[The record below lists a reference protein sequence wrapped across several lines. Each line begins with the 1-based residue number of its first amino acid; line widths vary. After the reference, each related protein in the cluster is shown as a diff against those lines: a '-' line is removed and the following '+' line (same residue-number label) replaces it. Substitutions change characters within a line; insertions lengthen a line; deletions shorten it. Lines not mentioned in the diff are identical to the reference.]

1 MEAIRGGSLFRHAV
15 HHWAEHGSRRRVL
28 PAASLAAAALWLCAA
43 TASATIA
50 PNDESFAKQWAAHN
64 TGQPVPIDE
73 GNEKFGEPKAG
84 TPGADDR
91 ALQAWQVSTG
101 SRSIVIGEAD
111 TGVDYNQPDLA
122 ANVWSNPG
130 GIAGCAAGTHGYSVL
145 SKTCEP
151 MDTEP
156 LNYGKGRFG
165 GHGTHVAGIMAAV
178 GDNSMGVAGVNWQA
192 TVLPVKWLLAADED
206 KGVAKLIEALRW
218 FAKAARAGVDIRVVN
233 DSPTF
238 EGKPSAQ
245 QIEEETEAIEELG
258 ALGIL
263 FVTAAGN
270 TAEDNDAETGR
281 YPCRLDLANEIC
293 VTATND
299 EDELPNWGN
308 FGASTVDLAA
318 PGVSIYSTLREGY
331 GYLSGGS
338 MAAAQVS
345 GAAALILSTD
355 SSLSPVALKQDI
367 LDNVDPLLSLSGM
380 VESGG
385 RLDICKAMPG
395 CEPAVVTGVS
405 PNSGP
410 AAGGTAV
417 TITGAHL
424 DGATAVR
431 FGTASAAG
439 FTIDSPSSIIAR
451 APAGAGTVDVT
462 VATPGG
468 SSPIVAG
475 DRFTYNAEAEP
486 GPPTP
491 TPGPEPPTPGPGPAP
506 TPGPSPP
513 GPPGTTET
521 AAPTSGQSSVLGAT
535 ARASVAVLATTTLAV
550 QRNSVAVKL
559 RCVGAQSCNGKLT
572 LAVKRAT
579 RSPGKPA
586 STRLQTIGR
595 AVYSLRAG
603 QSKSVAL
610 TLDAGGRA
618 LLGAA
623 PARLDALLTI
633 LPSGPGAARAPSR
646 SVHLLTRTTSAKKS
660 SI

>member
-1 MEAIRGGSLFRHAV
+1 MFRHAV
-15 HHWAEHGSRRRVL
+15 HHWAEQSLRRRVL
-28 PAASLAAAALWLCAA
+28 LAASLTASALALCAPPV
-43 TASATIA
+43 SATIA
-50 PNDESFAKQWAAHN
+50 PNDTFFARQWAASN

-73 GNEKFGEPKAG
+73 GNEKFGEAKAG
-84 TPGADDR
+84 KPGADER

-111 TGVDYNQPDLA
+111 TGVDYTQPDLA

-130 GIAGCAAGTHGYSVL
+130 AIAGCAAGTHGYSVL
-145 SKTCEP
+145 NKTCEP

-156 LNYGKGRFG
+156 LNYGKGLFG

-178 GDNSMGVAGVNWQA
+178 GNNARGVAGIDWQA
-192 TVLPVKWLLAADED
+192 TVLPVEWLQAADED
-206 KGVAKLIEALRW
+206 KGVGKLIEALRW
-218 FAKAARAGVDIRVVN
+218 FAKAAREGVDIRVVN

-238 EGKPSAQ
+238 EGTPSAQ

-258 ALGIL
+258 AEGIL

-299 EDELPNWGN
+299 EDLLPSWAN
-308 FGASTVDLAA
+308 FGAHTVDLAA
-318 PGVSIYSTLREGY
+318 PGVSIYSTLREGKY

-355 SSLSPVALKQDI
+355 RTLSPVALKQRI
-367 LDNVDPLLSLSGM
+367 LDNVDPLFSLSGV

-385 RLDICKAMPG
+385 RLDICKALPG
-395 CEPAVVTGVS
+395 CEPATVTGVS

-410 AAGGTAV
+410 ASGGTPV

-424 DGATAVR
+424 DGATTVK
-431 FGTASAAG
+431 FGSADATS
-439 FTIDSPSSIIAR
+439 FAIDSPSAITAR
-451 APAGAGTVDVT
+451 SPAGAGTVDVT

-468 SSPIVAG
+468 ASPAVAG
-475 DRFTYNAEAEP
+475 DRFTYTAETEP
-486 GPPTP
+486 GPPSPTP
-491 TPGPEPPTPGPGPAP
+491 TSG
-506 TPGPSPP
+506 SPP
-513 GPPGTTET
+513 GPAG
-521 AAPTSGQSSVLGAT
+521 ASVLGAG
-535 ARASVAVLATTTLAV
+535 ARASVVVLASTTLAV
-550 QRNSVAVKL
+550 QRDRVAVRL
-559 RCVGAQSCNGKLT
+559 RCVGTRPCSGKLT
-572 LAVKRAT
+572 IAVKRVT
-579 RSPGKPA
+579 RSPGKA
-586 STRLQTIGR
+586 ATTKMQTIGR

-603 QSKSVAL
+603 QGKSLAL
-610 TLDAGGRA
+610 ALNASGRA

-623 PARLDALLTI
+623 PARLYALLTI
-633 LPSGPGAARAPSR
+633 LPTGPGAGR
-646 SVHLLTRTTSAKKS
+646 SVTKGVHLFTRTSRAKKS
-660 SI
+660 SN

>member
-1 MEAIRGGSLFRHAV
+1 MLRHAV
-15 HHWAEHGSRRRVL
+15 HHWAEQSFRRRVL
-28 PAASLAAAALWLCAA
+28 PAASLAAAALWLCAPA
-43 TASATIA
+43 ASATIA
-50 PNDESFAKQWAAHN
+50 PNDGFFARQWGDSN
-64 TGQPVPIDE
+64 TGQSVPVDE

-111 TGVDYNQPDLA
+111 TGVDYTHPDLA

-130 GIAGCAAGTHGYSVL
+130 GIAGCAAGTHGYNVL

-151 MDTEP
+151 MDTETRD
-156 LNYGKGRFG
+156 YGKGRFG

-178 GDNSMGVAGVNWQA
+178 GDNSTGVAGINWQA
-192 TVLPVKWLLAADED
+192 TVLPVKWLQAADED

-218 FAKAARAGVDIRVVN
+218 FAKAAREGVDIRVVN

-245 QIEEETEAIEELG
+245 QIKEETEAIEELG
-258 ALGIL
+258 AENIL

-270 TAEDNDAETGR
+270 TAENNDAETGR

-299 EDELPNWGN
+299 EDRLPSWGDY
-308 FGASTVDLAA
+308 GASTVDLAA
-318 PGVSIYSTLREGY
+318 PGVSIYSTLREGKY

-345 GAAALILSTD
+345 GAAALIFSTD
-355 SSLSPVALKQDI
+355 PSLSPIALKQQI
-367 LDNVDPLLSLSGM
+367 LDNVDPLFSLSGM
-380 VESGG
+380 VKSGG
-385 RLDICKAMPG
+385 RLDICKALPG

-405 PNSGP
+405 PGSGP
-410 AAGGTAV
+410 AGGGTSV

-424 DGATAVR
+424 DGATTVK
-431 FGTASAAG
+431 FGSADAAG
-439 FTIDSPSSIIAR
+439 FTIDSPSSITAQ

-468 SSPIVAG
+468 ASPAVTG
-475 DRFTYNAEAEP
+475 DRFTYATEAEP
-486 GPPTP
+486 GPPAPTP
-491 TPGPEPPTPGPGPAP
+491 TPTPGPAP
-506 TPGPSPP
+506 TPTP
-513 GPPGTTET
+513 GPTPTPTPGPAPAAPGTSET
-521 AAPTSGQSSVLGAT
+521 AAPSTGRSAVLGAS
-535 ARASVAVLATTTLAV
+535 AHAGVVVLATTRPAV
-550 QRNSVAVKL
+550 RRNRVAVKL
-559 RCVGAQSCNGKLT
+559 RCVSAQPCSGKLT
-572 LAVKRAT
+572 IAVKRVT
-579 RSPGKPA
+579 RSPGKA
-586 STRLQTIGR
+586 ATTRIRVIGR
-595 AVYSLRAG
+595 AAYSLRAG
-603 QSKSVAL
+603 QSKSISL
-610 TLDAGGRA
+610 TLNASGRA

-633 LPSGPGAARAPSR
+633 LPSGPGAGSAETKRVR
-646 SVHLLTRTTSAKKS
+646 LLTRTISAKKS